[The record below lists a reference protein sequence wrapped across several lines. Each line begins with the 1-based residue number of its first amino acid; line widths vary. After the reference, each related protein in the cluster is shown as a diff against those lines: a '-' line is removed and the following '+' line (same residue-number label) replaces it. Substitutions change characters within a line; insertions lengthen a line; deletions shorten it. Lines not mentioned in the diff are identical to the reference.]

1 MLLEA
6 CKRLLAQY
14 PGKVSTTFPVYG
26 VDEGFLGAR
35 ASRPRSQ
42 GPITPPSRGSRRS
55 RAGRRRLMRWGG
67 QPIPATLPPV
77 VPLIVTHRAPRPPP
91 PARLRASPWSRRLP
105 LQGGVAEAEPQA
117 KADAVGGPT
126 NSRHLAHQHIYT
138 SPAVAP
144 LEGESQKPS
153 RKAKTDAVGGPTN
166 SRHLAHQHIYT
177 SPAVAPL
184 VGESQKPS
192 RMAKADAVGG
202 PTNTRHLAHQHI
214 YTSPAVAPLEG
225 ESQKPSRQAKADAVG
240 GVWRATSQ

>member
-55 RAGRRRLMRWGG
+55 RAGGRRLMRWGG

-77 VPLIVTHRAPRPPP
+77 VPLIVTHRA
-91 PARLRASPWSRRLP
+91 
-105 LQGGVAEAEPQA
+105 A

-126 NSRHLAHQHIYT
+126 NSRHLAAGSASDRH
-138 SPAVAP
+138 
-144 LEGESQKPS
+144 SQGAASTAGPPS
-153 RKAKTDAVGGPTN
+153 RRLPLQLEACIRRSSRITPPLRGSRRSRAGRRRLMRWGVSGGRLLSKPTCTPWKTAF
-166 SRHLAHQHIYT
+166 
-177 SPAVAPL
+177 
-184 VGESQKPS
+184 
-192 RMAKADAVGG
+192 
-202 PTNTRHLAHQHI
+202 
-214 YTSPAVAPLEG
+214 
-225 ESQKPSRQAKADAVG
+225 
-240 GVWRATSQ
+240 